1 MVFGDENEFATKP
14 IIKVIGVGGAGNNA
28 VDRMIDYDVKGV
40 EFIAVNTDA
49 QDLRYSHADIR
60 VQIGSILTKGLG
72 AGAKPEIGYNAALES
87 EEDLREVIRG
97 ANMVF
102 VTCGMGG
109 GTGTG
114 AAPVIARICKEE
126 GCLTVGVVT
135 KPFNFEGPAR
145 AQNAAKGLTEIK
157 KYVDT
162 LIVVPNQRLMQIVDP
177 STPML
182 EAFREVDDVL
192 RQAVQG
198 IAEII
203 NIPGLVNVDLAD
215 VKTVMKDKGTA
226 LLGIGVA
233 KGPNRAIDAARRAI
247 HSRLLEVSIDGA
259 TDAIVNISAADN
271 VAMSEIDACIS
282 EIRNNCDKN
291 INIIYGTSISRDL
304 GDEFVVTVV
313 ATGYELK
320 AKEYGIENLASE
332 IFNHDAN
339 EDNIDLTNRSLTVE
353 ELTESKEDVEQ
364 DTDHLFNQE
373 KKKKHFSLFGRNKK
387 DKEVKETKVDK
398 VKEKNEKTSKE
409 ESNSKSNLPDWLS

>member
-1 MVFGDENEFATKP
+1 MVFGNENEFSSKP
-14 IIKVIGVGGAGNNA
+14 IIKVVGVGGAGNNA
-28 VDRMIDYDVKGV
+28 IDRMIDYDVKGV

-87 EEDLREVIRG
+87 EDDLREVIKD
-97 ANMVF
+97 ADMVF

-114 AAPVIARICKEE
+114 AAPVIARLAKEA

-145 AQNAAKGLTEIK
+145 AQNAAKGLAEIK

-182 EAFREVDDVL
+182 QAFREVDDVL

-203 NIPGLVNVDLAD
+203 NLPGLINVDLAD

-233 KGPNRAIDAARRAI
+233 KGPNRAVDAARRAI

-259 TDAIVNISAADN
+259 TDAIINISASDAL
-271 VAMSEIDACIS
+271 AMTEVDACIA

-291 INIIYGTSISRDL
+291 INIIYGTSISHDL
-304 GDEFVVTVV
+304 DDEFVVTVI

-320 AKEYGIENLASE
+320 AKEIGIENLAAE
-332 IFNHDAN
+332 IFNHNAD
-339 EDNIDLTNRSLTVE
+339 EDNIDITNRTLTVE
-353 ELTESKEDVEQ
+353 DLTDTKEEPQEDITHLFKDNKRHFFGFGKKKEKKISNDVKKESK
-364 DTDHLFNQE
+364 
-373 KKKKHFSLFGRNKK
+373 
-387 DKEVKETKVDK
+387 
-398 VKEKNEKTSKE
+398 KEKAKE
-409 ESNSKSNLPDWLS
+409 SENSNKNLPDWL

>member
-1 MVFGDENEFATKP
+1 MVFGEENEFSTKP

-87 EEDLREVIRG
+87 ESDLREVIKG

-114 AAPVIARICKEE
+114 AAPVIARIAKEE

-145 AQNAAKGLTEIK
+145 AQNATKGLTEIK

-182 EAFREVDDVL
+182 EAFREVVDVL

-233 KGPNRAIDAARRAI
+233 KGPNRAVDAARRAI

-259 TDAIVNISAADN
+259 TDAIVNISASDN
-271 VAMSEIDACIS
+271 VAMSEIDSCIS

-320 AKEYGIENLASE
+320 AKENGIENLASA

-339 EDNIDLTNRSLTVE
+339 EENIDITNRSLTVE
-353 ELTESKEDVEQ
+353 ELTESKETAEQ
-364 DTDHLFNQE
+364 DTDHLFYQD
-373 KKKKHFSLFGRNKK
+373 KKKKHFSLFGKKK
-387 DKEVKETKVDK
+387 DKEEKVEK
-398 VKEKNEKTSKE
+398 VKEVKKDKTNDKESSKT
-409 ESNSKSNLPDWLS
+409 NLPDWL